1 MNVTILGTGNMA
13 RAIATRMLEGG
24 NNVTLYSR
32 DAEKAGAAI
41 RELAQHTKNDAGLKS
56 AALGSPI
63 TDTVVINTIWYPASL
78 EVLAKYGSQLSG
90 KILVDNSNPVNE
102 TMDELITPPGS
113 SAAEEIAKVVPKD
126 VKVIKA
132 FNTTFAGILTQGNV
146 AGLPADVF
154 MAGDDDQAK
163 ATLATLIEKGGL
175 RAIDVGSLR
184 RARLIES
191 LGLLNIIIQAKLE
204 KPWMS
209 GIKIIG

>member
-1 MNVTILGTGNMA
+1 MNVAILGTGNMG

-24 NNVTLYSR
+24 NNVTLFSR
-32 DAEKAGAAI
+32 DAEKAGAAM
-41 RELAQHTKNDAGLKS
+41 RELAHYAKNSAGLKS

-63 TDTVVINTIWYPASL
+63 TDPVVINTIWYPASL
-78 EVLAKYGSQLSG
+78 DVLAKYGSQLSG
-90 KILVDNSNPVNE
+90 KILIDISNPVNQ
-102 TMDELITPPGS
+102 TYDDLITPTGT

-126 VKVIKA
+126 VKVFKA
-132 FNTTFAGILTQGNV
+132 FNTTYAGILSQGNV

-163 ATLATLIEKGGL
+163 ATLTTLIEKGGL
-175 RAIDVGSLR
+175 RAIDVGPLR

-191 LGLLNIIIQAKLE
+191 LGLLSIIVQAKLE